1 MNVVEHVLVVRADSA
16 RGVRAIEPGHVQ
28 PVEGINVGP
37 RLYSAFWIF
46 ESSSSSA
53 NGLVT

>member
-28 PVEGINVGP
+28 PDEGINVGP